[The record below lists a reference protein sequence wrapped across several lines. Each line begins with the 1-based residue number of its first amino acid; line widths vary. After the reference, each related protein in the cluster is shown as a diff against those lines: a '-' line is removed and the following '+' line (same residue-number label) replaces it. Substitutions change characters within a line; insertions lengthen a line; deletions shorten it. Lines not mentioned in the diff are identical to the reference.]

1 MSHEIEIKTISKI
14 IAEAKKLKDITNILL
29 STLLKSTVEYQKNN
43 IHNLSE
49 EESELYNEGVLEGIK
64 LSRNFI
70 QMYLESV
77 IEYAESND
85 NET

>member
-1 MSHEIEIKTISKI
+1 MSHEMEIKMISQI

-49 EESELYNEGVLEGIK
+49 EESKLYNEGVLEGIK
-64 LSRNFI
+64 LSRDFI
-70 QMYLESV
+70 HMYL
-77 IEYAESND
+77 
-85 NET
+85 